1 MSEISLNVS
10 FTVAKGG
17 AFVTSARNA
26 SIVMNG
32 TDVLSRTMAVTT
44 SAVTLPMGEVA
55 TGGVSPTDLGLIVIK
70 NLGATSVYIG
80 AATVTVANAVVK
92 INPNEMAV
100 FRRNVALQ
108 CIGIAAGFIQYTTV
122 ES

>member
-10 FTVAKGG
+10 FKAAKGG
-17 AFVTSARNA
+17 AAVTSSRNA

-44 SAVTLPMGEVA
+44 SAVALPMGEVA
-55 TGGVSPTDLGLIVIK
+55 IGGLIVIK
-70 NLGATSVYIG
+70 NLGSTSVYIG
-80 AATVTVANAVVK
+80 AATVTTANAVVK
-92 INPNEMAV
+92 INTNEMAV

-108 CIGIAAGFIQYTTV
+108 CIGTAAGFIQYTTV
-122 ES
+122 ED

>member
-10 FTVAKGG
+10 FTVAKDG

-32 TDVLSRTMAVTT
+32 TDVLSQTFAVAT
-44 SAVTLPMGEVA
+44 SAVTLPMGAVA
-55 TGGVSPTDLGLIVIK
+55 IGGLIVIK

-80 AATVTVANAVVK
+80 AATVTAANAVVK

-108 CIGIAAGFIQYTTV
+108 CIGTAAGFIQYTTV
-122 ES
+122 ED

>member
-10 FTVAKGG
+10 FTVAKDG
-17 AFVTSARNA
+17 AFVTSSRNA
-26 SIVMNG
+26 SIAMTG

-55 TGGVSPTDLGLIVIK
+55 TTGDLGLIVIK

-80 AATVTVANAVVK
+80 AATVTTANAVVK
-92 INPNEMAV
+92 INTNEMAV
-100 FRRNVALQ
+100 FRSNVALQ
-108 CIGIAAGFIQYTTV
+108 CIGTAAGFIQYTTV
-122 ES
+122 ED